1 MPAHI
6 RLFHRHTLAAAALL
20 TFTVASAQA
29 APIPWHTHQFNYRA
43 DGTPLRQVLTD
54 LIAGQ
59 GLSINIDASL
69 NGKVSGV
76 FSDSAPA
83 TFEKLL
89 KTNGLVSYFDGKTV
103 HISSGADIRERI
115 FSITPLTAADVRGEL
130 ARMNLD
136 EAQFPLRFSRSS
148 ASLTAPPIYGD
159 MVALA
164 IGNARQYALSLQRH
178 DQTSIRVFP
187 LTYALAQD
195 TTYQVGGREFPVPG
209 VASLLRTLMTG
220 VYASPAAA
228 PRAGNG
234 PLPGLAGQG
243 LAAQRPARPGQ
254 MPPPSPAPGA
264 MASDLSTAGINQPDN
279 APQLV
284 PSNANITADVRTNS
298 VLVYDTAAMMP
309 HYERTIAMLDRPQD
323 LVEIEAE
330 VIELEESA
338 AEQLGVQWSGKTSMS
353 LPGMNSAAASLSTI
367 VGSDARAFRVLL
379 HALQTENKA
388 RVTSRPR
395 VLTLNN
401 NQAVIGSQQRIHV
414 RVAGERQVDLYPVDA
429 GLALRVTPLI
439 IQDGPA
445 GRKVRLSIQID
456 DGDFSQD
463 IATDDIPSVRNN
475 YIATQAV
482 VGEGDSLLIGGY
494 HLQQQRSGLSKIPL
508 LGDIPF
514 IGGLFRFR
522 NDSGRR
528 VERLFRITPRLA
540 PAAAP
545 APNLNVTPPKVLRD
559 FVDQL
564 P

>member
-1 MPAHI
+1 M
-6 RLFHRHTLAAAALL
+6 AAAVLL
-20 TFTVASAQA
+20 TFSAALAHA
-29 APIPWHTHQFNYRA
+29 APIPWHSHRFNYRA
-43 DGTPLRQVLTD
+43 DGTPLRQVLAD
-54 LIAGQ
+54 LIASQ

-76 FSDSAPA
+76 FSESAPA

-89 KTNGLVSYFDGKTV
+89 KTNGLVAYFDGKTV
-103 HISSGADIRERI
+103 HVSSGAEIRERI
-115 FSITPLTAADVRGEL
+115 FSITPLTAADVRNEL

-136 EAQFPLRFSRSS
+136 EPQFPLRFSQSS
-148 ASLTAPPIYGD
+148 ATLTAPAIYGD

-164 IGNARQYALSLQRH
+164 IGNARQHALSLQRQ
-178 DQTSIRVFP
+178 DQTAIRVFP
-187 LTYALAQD
+187 LKHALAQD
-195 TTYQVGGREFPVPG
+195 TTYQVGGRDFPVPG
-209 VASLLRTLMTG
+209 VASLLRTLMAGATTS
-220 VYASPAAA
+220 APATA
-228 PRAGNG
+228 PPGGNG

-243 LAAQRPARPGQ
+243 LAAQGRARQGLAPSVATMPGGTVADMPAASA
-254 MPPPSPAPGA
+254 PPAE
-264 MASDLSTAGINQPDN
+264 STAQVV
-279 APQLV
+279 A
-284 PSNANITADVRTNS
+284 SRANITADVRTNS
-298 VLVYDTAAMMP
+298 VLVYDTSAMMP
-309 HYERTIAMLDRPQD
+309 HYERTIALLDRPQD

-338 AEQLGVQWSGKTSMS
+338 AERLGVQWSGRTSLS

-367 VGSDARAFRVLL
+367 VGSDSQAFQLRL

-388 RVTSRPR
+388 RITSRPR

-401 NQAVIGSQQRIHV
+401 SQAVIGSQQRIHV
-414 RVAGERQVDLYPVDA
+414 RVAGERHADLYPVDA

-439 IQDGPA
+439 VEDGAA

-463 IATDDIPSVRNN
+463 IATDNIPSVRNN

-494 HLQQQRSGLSKIPL
+494 HLQQQRSGLAKIPL
-508 LGDIPF
+508 LGDIPL

-522 NDSGRR
+522 QDNGRR

-540 PAAAP
+540 PALAP
-545 APNLNVTPPKVLRD
+545 EPNLDVTPPEVLRD
-559 FVDQL
+559 VPDRL